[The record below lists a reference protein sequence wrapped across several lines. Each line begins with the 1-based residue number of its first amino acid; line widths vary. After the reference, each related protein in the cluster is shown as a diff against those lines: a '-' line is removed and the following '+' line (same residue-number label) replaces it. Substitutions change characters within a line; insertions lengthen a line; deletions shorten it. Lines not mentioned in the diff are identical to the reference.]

1 MVRVFISAPFFSD
14 NQVNKVKTLEWALKK
29 NPTVDS
35 FYSARLE
42 QGTNSEPGSLQWGK
56 EIYHRDM
63 NGLKSSDVVVAILD
77 FDGHD
82 IDSGTSYEI
91 GQAKA
96 LGKPVI
102 ALRTD
107 RSKTNLMI
115 GASADASFNS
125 IKPLVDYD
133 FNHVKPNAFK
143 GQLC

>member
-1 MVRVFISAPFFSD
+1 MVKVFISAPFFSD
-14 NQVNKVKTLEWALKK
+14 NQVDKVKTLEQVLKK
-29 NPTVDS
+29 NPTVTD

-42 QGTNSEPGSLQWGK
+42 QGTDSVPGSLQWGQ
-56 EIYHRDM
+56 EIYARDM

-96 LGKPVI
+96 MGKPVI

-115 GASADASFNS
+115 GASADASFKS
-125 IKPLVDYD
+125 VRSLVNYD
-133 FNHVKPNAFK
+133 FNHVHPNQFK